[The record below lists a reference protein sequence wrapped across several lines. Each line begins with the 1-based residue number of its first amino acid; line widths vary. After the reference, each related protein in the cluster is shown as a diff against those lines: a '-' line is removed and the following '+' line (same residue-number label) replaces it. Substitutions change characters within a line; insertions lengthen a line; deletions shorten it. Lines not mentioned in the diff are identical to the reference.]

1 MAAGK
6 RAVIWQDGSGNLLAT
21 VVATSD
27 AVARQATEIEAAGF
41 RFLGAAAVLNV
52 DDSRAR
58 RAAAQEEPPV
68 PAEPFTVIAAF
79 TASGDPGITAAA
91 VRAWHADGDATGF
104 IEERLGPP
112 AAKGTTTG
120 YPGPGAVAAAVTG
133 AFLALD
139 PAGRGAERS

>member
-6 RAVIWQDGSGNLLAT
+6 RAVIWQDSSGNLLAT
-21 VVATSD
+21 IVATSD
-27 AVARQATEIEAAGF
+27 AVARQATEIEAAGC

-52 DDSRAR
+52 DDSRVR
-58 RAAAQEEPPV
+58 RAAAQEEPSA
-68 PAEPFTVIAAF
+68 PADPFTVIAAF

-112 AAKGTTTG
+112 AAKGSTTG
-120 YPGPGAVAAAVTG
+120 YLDPGAIAAAVTG

-139 PAGRGAERS
+139 SAGRGAERS